1 MTTGKLILEQRDW
14 KRPTLVWG
22 ASFLLTVA
30 VLIPLAKA
38 LPWEGLARGAVLAI
52 AAYVLMRC
60 AYRVFSAVL
69 FRGEADTA
77 GSRTVTWTVTE
88 DTLTLDG
95 TTIPRSAIR
104 NVHCWPNRDSLGF
117 STPGWTVNIET
128 DGKNQVLRT
137 LTEGSP
143 AETSAALLRE
153 LVAALGYGRN
163 WPEG

>member
-1 MTTGKLILEQRDW
+1 MTGKLILKAEGAW
-14 KRPTLVWG
+14 KRTALVWLL
-22 ASFLLTVA
+22 SFAVTVA
-30 VLIPLAKA
+30 IVVPLSVAV
-38 LPWEGLARGAVLAI
+38 PWEGLARGAAVAI
-52 AAYVLMRC
+52 ATYVLMRC

-117 STPGWTVNIET
+117 SAPGWTVNIET
-128 DGKNQVLRT
+128 DGKNELLRS
-137 LTEGSP
+137 LTDGSP

-153 LVAALGYGRN
+153 LVVALGYGRS

>member
-1 MTTGKLILEQRDW
+1 MTGKLILKAEGAW
-14 KRPTLVWG
+14 KRTALVWLL
-22 ASFLLTVA
+22 SFAVTVA
-30 VLIPLAKA
+30 IVVPLSVAV
-38 LPWEGLARGAVLAI
+38 PWEGLARGAAVAI
-52 AAYVLMRC
+52 ATYVLMRC
-60 AYRVFSAVL
+60 AYRLFSSL
-69 FRGEADTA
+69 LPRRE
-77 GSRTVTWTVTE
+77 TVRQAEWTVTE
-88 DTLTLDG
+88 DALILDG
-95 TTIPRSAIR
+95 KTIPRSAIR

-153 LVAALGYGRN
+153 LVVALGYGRN

>member
-77 GSRTVTWTVTE
+77 GSRTVTWTVK
-88 DTLTLDG
+88 
-95 TTIPRSAIR
+95 
-104 NVHCWPNRDSLGF
+104 
-117 STPGWTVNIET
+117 IET
-128 DGKNQVLRT
+128 DGKNELLRS
-137 LTEGSP
+137 LTDGSP
-143 AETSAALLRE
+143 AEPSAALLRE
-153 LVAALGYGRN
+153 LVVALGYGRS